1 MDKCHVCGEKE
12 RLWYMYPLPK
22 ELKLSPYQGIKLC
35 EMHQK
40 MLIENIKEF
49 KEVLDAARGH
59 K

>member
-1 MDKCHVCGEKE
+1 M
-12 RLWYMYPLPK
+12 WYMYPLPK

-35 EMHQK
+35 EMHQN